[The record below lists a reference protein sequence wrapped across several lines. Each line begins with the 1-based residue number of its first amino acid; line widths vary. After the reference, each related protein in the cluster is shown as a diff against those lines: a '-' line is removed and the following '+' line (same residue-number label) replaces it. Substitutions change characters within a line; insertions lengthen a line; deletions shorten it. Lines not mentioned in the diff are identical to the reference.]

1 MFNVKKNLAKIIIT
15 CLAAGMPLA
24 TMPSQADAS
33 VLGSVIAAGI
43 QMAETNHQLSQLNDT
58 EEGRQA
64 LFQEMKNKQ
73 GVNNDPY
80 LNSRVDTIMANLS
93 AGVAK
98 VDPSINDMPYNCT
111 LGGHQFF
118 GDIIIIGAD
127 PDNEESGVCDLPITF
142 KEYKETFFGGK
153 A

>member
-15 CLAAGMPLA
+15 CMAAGMPLA
-24 TMPSQADAS
+24 ALPAQADAS
-33 VLGSVIAAGI
+33 VLGSV
-43 QMAETNHQLSQLNDT
+43 ETNNQLKQLNDT

-64 LFQEMKNKQ
+64 LFQEMKKKQ

-98 VDPSINDMPYNCT
+98 VDPSINDMPYN
-111 LGGHQFF
+111 
-118 GDIIIIGAD
+118 
-127 PDNEESGVCDLPITF
+127 
-142 KEYKETFFGGK
+142 
-153 A
+153 